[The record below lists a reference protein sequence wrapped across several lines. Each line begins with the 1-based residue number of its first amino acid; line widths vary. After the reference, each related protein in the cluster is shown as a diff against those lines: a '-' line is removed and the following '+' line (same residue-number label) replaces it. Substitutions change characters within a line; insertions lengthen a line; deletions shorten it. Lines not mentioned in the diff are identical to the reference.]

1 MCSIVWNRIWDIPIT
16 YVKLKQITMRFISRK
31 FHAVLDYIVGL
42 LLIASPWL
50 FNFDDVNEAKWV
62 AIAVGVLMLVMSFFT
77 DYEGGGKKALSMS
90 THLTMD
96 VLAGLFLA
104 ASPWI
109 FGFNDVVYLPH
120 LIIGIMEMGAGLFTE
135 RASQHSKAHH

>member
-1 MCSIVWNRIWDIPIT
+1 
-16 YVKLKQITMRFISRK
+16 MRFINRK
-31 FHAVLDYIVGL
+31 FHAVLDYMAGL

-50 FNFDDVNEAKWV
+50 FNFSTLAEARWV
-62 AIAVGVLMLVMSFFT
+62 AIAVGAVILMMSLLT
-77 DYEGGGKKALSMS
+77 DYEGGVFKTISMN

-109 FGFNDVVYLPH
+109 FNFNDTVYLPH
-120 LIIGIMEMGAGLFTE
+120 LLLGLLEMGAGLFTE
-135 RASQHSKAHH
+135 RHSQHAHVTSMDRDLTHAH